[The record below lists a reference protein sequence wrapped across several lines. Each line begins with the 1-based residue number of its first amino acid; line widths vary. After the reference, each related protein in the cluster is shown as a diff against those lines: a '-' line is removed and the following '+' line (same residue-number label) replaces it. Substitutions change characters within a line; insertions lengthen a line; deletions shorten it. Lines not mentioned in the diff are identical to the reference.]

1 MRRMSL
7 PSVLVLTA
15 LAAPAAA
22 ATFADAPILPDE
34 GIRSLDRTVARTT
47 LDRELF
53 GEPYAT
59 AVVGHVDVYD
69 GFPYL
74 ESRWFQIVSDPEWNR
89 LLVGEL
95 GGSLTAVDGAAASF
109 GALNGPRGVAAD
121 ELGRVWVADA
131 GNHRVVAFSTTTEFD
146 RIDLVPLFEITGL
159 SRPYDVAF
167 SDGGT
172 PFAEGDDRLY
182 VADTG
187 GNRVV
192 AFDVTTAGAQELFA
206 AGELGRGQ
214 GFFAGPMAITVGRS
228 DGASTR
234 DVYVAD
240 SHNGR
245 IVRLTDAGNRF
256 EWTGEVAHAG
266 VATSLDTDHW
276 GAVYA
281 ASPETGTVTKY
292 AADLTPVAELDSPNR
307 PRAFHVPFVT
317 RNDHRD
323 GSVRRAGQGSGLLV
337 EEWTGTSGIRLV
349 KLGVEVKDL
358 TVTSTSDV
366 VADFLAT
373 DRAALTAQF
382 VDEVGRVL
390 ASEDLGTMDAG
401 RHQVTFSPDDLAGVS
416 AADPVLRI
424 SAASTY
430 ADGPSGQAEAA
441 FAWNGS
447 GLAPAAAGVIAA
459 EPNPFRAA
467 TSIRFA
473 VPATGESFALSVYDV
488 TGRLVRVVD
497 RGDAA
502 AGVHVRSWDGRDGGG
517 NAVGAGV
524 YLVRLTAGAESSTR
538 KVVLLR

>member
-7 PSVLVLTA
+7 PSVMMLAALT
-15 LAAPAAA
+15 APAAA
-22 ATFADAPILPDE
+22 ATFADAPILPDQ

-95 GGSLTAVDGAAASF
+95 GGSLTAVDGSAASF

-131 GNHRVVAFSTTTEFD
+131 GNHRVVAFSTRTEFG
-146 RIDLVPLFEITGL
+146 RIDLVPLFEIPGL

-172 PFAEGDDRLY
+172 PFVEGDDRLY

-187 GNRVV
+187 RNRVA
-192 AFDVTTAGAQELFA
+192 AFDVTSAGARELFA
-206 AGELGRGQ
+206 IGELGSGR
-214 GFFAGPMAITVGRS
+214 GFFAGPLAIAGGRT
-228 DGASTR
+228 DGVSTR

-245 IVRLTDAGNRF
+245 IVRLVDRGDRFDWAG
-256 EWTGEVAHAG
+256 ETPHAG

-281 ASPETGTVTKY
+281 ASPETGAVIKY

-317 RNDHRD
+317 RTDHRD
-323 GSVRRAGQGSGLLV
+323 GSVRRAGQGAGLLV

-349 KLGVEVKDL
+349 KLGVEVTDL
-358 TVTSTSDV
+358 TVTTKSDV
-366 VADFLAT
+366 VADFVTT

-382 VDEVGRVL
+382 VDEAGRVL
-390 ASEDLGTMDAG
+390 AVQDLGALDAG
-401 RHQVTFSPDDLAGVS
+401 RHQVTFASGDLAGVTS
-416 AADPVLRI
+416 AQPVLRI
-424 SAASTY
+424 SATSTY
-430 ADGPSGQAEAA
+430 ADGESGQAESA

-447 GLAPAAAGVIAA
+447 GVAPAAAGVIAA

-473 VPATGESFALSVYDV
+473 VPAGGERFALSVYDV
-488 TGRLVRVVD
+488 TGRLVRTVD
-497 RGDAA
+497 RGSLA
-502 AGVHVRSWDGRDGGG
+502 AGVHVRTWDGRDAGGS
-517 NAVGAGV
+517 AVGAGV
-524 YLVRLTAGAESSTR
+524 YLVRLSVGRETSTR

>member
-1 MRRMSL
+1 MRRMIL
-7 PSVLVLTA
+7 SVLTLPA
-15 LAAPAAA
+15 LAVPAAA
-22 ATFADAPILPDE
+22 ATFADAPILPAE

-47 LDRELF
+47 LDRDLL
-53 GEPYAT
+53 GGPYAT
-59 AVVGHVDVYD
+59 AVVGHVDVYE

-74 ESRWFQIVSDPEWNR
+74 ESRWFQIVSDPAWNR
-89 LLVGEL
+89 LLVGEV
-95 GGSLTAVDGAAASF
+95 GGSLSAVDGASTSF
-109 GALNGPRGVAAD
+109 GPLSGPRGLAVDA
-121 ELGRVWVADA
+121 LGRVWVADT
-131 GNHRVVAFSTTTEFD
+131 GNHRVLAFSTSTELD
-146 RIDLVPLFEITGL
+146 RIDLLPLFAIQGL
-159 SRPYDVAF
+159 ARPFDVAF

-187 GNRVV
+187 RNRVV
-192 AFDVTTAGAQELFA
+192 AYDVTSSGAREAFA
-206 AGELGRGQ
+206 AGELGRGE
-214 GFFAGPMAITVGRS
+214 GFFAGPLSITVGRR

-245 IVRLTDAGNRF
+245 IVRLLDLGDRVDWVA
-256 EWTGEVAHAG
+256 EVAHAG
-266 VATSLDTDHW
+266 VATSLDVDHW

-281 ASPETGTVTKY
+281 ASPETGAVTKY
-292 AADLTPVAELDSPNR
+292 TADLTPVAELDSPNR

-317 RNDHRD
+317 RTDHRD

-358 TVTSTSDV
+358 TVTAQSG
-366 VADFLAT
+366 VAVDFLVT

-382 VDEVGRVL
+382 MDPAGGRVL
-390 ASEDLGTMDAG
+390 ATKDLGSLDAG
-401 RHQVTFSPDDLAGVS
+401 RHHVTFAPEDLAGVS
-416 AADPVLRI
+416 AAEPVLRI
-424 SAASTY
+424 AAASTY
-430 ADGPSGQAEAA
+430 AGGEPGQAEAA
-441 FAWNGS
+441 FAWSGS
-447 GLAPAAAGVIAA
+447 GAAPAAAGLIAA

-473 VPATGESFALSVYDV
+473 VPAGGERFALSVYDV

-497 RGDAA
+497 RGGAP
-502 AGVHVRSWDGRDGGG
+502 AGVQVRSWDGRDAGG

-524 YLVRLTAGAESSTR
+524 YLVRLTVGREASTR